1 MYLSENLIKTQA
13 EMMVKKGYLSVG
25 YEYVIVDDCWL
36 DHKRDDGGQLQP
48 DPERFPSGIKNL
60 ADYVC
65 NTYCKLCCNFFLGTY
80 PSPPGVCKVETS
92 AQTLLPRYSII
103 G

>member
-48 DPERFPSGIKNL
+48 DPERFPSGIKSL
-60 ADYVC
+60 ADHVC
-65 NTYCKLCCNFFLGTY
+65 NVHVISAVAISLKRNICLGPFFGPQVWHL
-80 PSPPGVCKVETS
+80 
-92 AQTLLPRYSII
+92 
-103 G
+103 